1 MSEVKALEHEA
12 APFPMQNALT
22 RALGGTNDPQ
32 LSVMWAGGGAA
43 LSRTMPAAELVATL
57 VAETEAALARFA

>member
-1 MSEVKALEHEA
+1 
-12 APFPMQNALT
+12 MQNALT